1 MTLGRIIRSSVGF
14 VIAAI
19 FLWLAVRHISFEE
32 LTQAFD
38 NAKPGWIVAATVAF
52 FVGYAFRIE
61 RWRLMLAQDNSRLAW
76 RDCAGPLLAS
86 VAANNVLP
94 FRAGEIIRAIGFNKR
109 LGITASVSV
118 TTLLM
123 ERALDLMMLLGLLG
137 FTLWIFDLNTHS
149 VIGVGGLMLS
159 LIAFFLL
166 IILIYPNILRP
177 LISGLEGFICRFLPQ
192 RQEGIAK
199 QMRSADALLEYLS
212 KKKLMAKLIGLSAL
226 AWITEGCVF
235 WFAALAL
242 PSVNEPIAAWLA
254 LTVGTLS
261 TVIPS
266 TPGFIGTF
274 DYFTS
279 QSMVLMGNKLYAS
292 AAYAFT
298 IHALLWFPPTI
309 VGGVYLFLN
318 PIKFTK
324 TLELSKHG

>member
-14 VIAAI
+14 VFAVI
-19 FLWLAVRHISFEE
+19 FLWLVVRHISFEE

-38 NAKPGWIVAATVAF
+38 NAKPGWIIAATVAF

-76 RDCAGPLLAS
+76 RNCAGPLFAS

-94 FRAGEIIRAIGFNKR
+94 FRAGDIIRALGFNKR

-123 ERALDLMMLLGLLG
+123 ERALDLMMVLGLLG
-137 FTLWIFDLNTHS
+137 FTLWMFDLNTHS
-149 VIGVGGLMLS
+149 VIGVGGLMLG
-159 LIAFFLL
+159 LITL
-166 IILIYPNILRP
+166 IVLAILMYPSVLRSF
-177 LISGLEGFICRFLPQ
+177 INGVEGFIGRFFSQ
-192 RQEGIAK
+192 HQKGIAK
-199 QMRSADALLEYLS
+199 QMRAAEALLEHLS
-212 KKKLMAKLIGLSAL
+212 KKKLMAQLIGWSAL
-226 AWITEGCVF
+226 AWIAEGLVF
-235 WFAALAL
+235 LFAALAL
-242 PSVNEPIAAWLA
+242 PSVSQPVAAWLA

-274 DYFTS
+274 DYFTA
-279 QSMVLMGNKLYAS
+279 QSMALMGNDLVAS

-298 IHALLWFPPTI
+298 VHALLWFPPTI
-309 VGGVYLFLN
+309 VGGIYLLLN
-318 PIKFTK
+318 PVSFTK